1 MAEIQRSAEQIAA
14 EFPAAVCKVVVE
26 SKHGTP
32 PVPVQCPCS
41 AATDRLCA
49 AEADSPRSTMALY
62 TLGDLMFS
70 TALHGRLQ
78 ARSTHLAP
86 RSSSAPHTCA
96 QEIAI
101 VRCNAAASTAQLHRS
116 FQARCDRPSFRSRI
130 MRLARWRT
138 LRAFFGVRACAC
150 LCVCARDQLLQLRM
164 NVALKVDTSTG
175 SAVRRCGGSTRCRRP
190 SASRSWS
197 ASCACLPRLAR

>member
-1 MAEIQRSAEQIAA
+1 MSEWHHIILPEHPQAGQAGPPEAVMAEIQRSAEQIAA
-14 EFPAAVCKVVVE
+14 EFPATVCKVVVE

-86 RSSSAPHTCA
+86 RSSSAPL
-96 QEIAI
+96 
-101 VRCNAAASTAQLHRS
+101 N
-116 FQARCDRPSFRSRI
+116 P
-130 MRLARWRT
+130 
-138 LRAFFGVRACAC
+138 
-150 LCVCARDQLLQLRM
+150 
-164 NVALKVDTSTG
+164 
-175 SAVRRCGGSTRCRRP
+175 
-190 SASRSWS
+190 
-197 ASCACLPRLAR
+197 